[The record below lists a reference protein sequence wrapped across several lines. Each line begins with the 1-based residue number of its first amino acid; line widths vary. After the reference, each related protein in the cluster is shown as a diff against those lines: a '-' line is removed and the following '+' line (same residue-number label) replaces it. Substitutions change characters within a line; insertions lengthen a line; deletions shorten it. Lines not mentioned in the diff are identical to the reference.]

1 MITQEQLDKAK
12 ALAAEMTAFAAKVLP
27 PPADWLGRERCGS
40 CRYWERREGTQLC
53 PQPRVGRCHRF
64 PSLPD
69 AGYGTAVEA
78 DLDWCG
84 EFSPRP
90 GATPEGKSRYEV

>member
-1 MITQEQLDKAK
+1 MSDIDKII
-12 ALAAEMTAFAAKVLP
+12 
-27 PPADWLGRERCGS
+27 ADGRKKGDPLNLLHAPSWLGRERCGS

-84 EFSPRP
+84 EFQPRP
-90 GATPEGKSRYEV
+90 GATPEGESRYEV